1 MVNKWQVV
9 TIATYSFFIACVF
22 GRQYTE
28 DTIEEISIDLFFP
41 SWTIL
46 ELLVYIGLL
55 KVTLFYKLIVVIIG

>member
-41 SWTIL
+41 SSWTI
-46 ELLVYIGLL
+46 GRHGPFWNSSF
-55 KVTLFYKLIVVIIG
+55 TLDY